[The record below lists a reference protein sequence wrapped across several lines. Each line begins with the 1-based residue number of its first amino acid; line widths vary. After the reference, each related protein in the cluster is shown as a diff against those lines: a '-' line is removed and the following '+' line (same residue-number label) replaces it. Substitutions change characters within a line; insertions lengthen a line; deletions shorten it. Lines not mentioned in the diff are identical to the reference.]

1 MRWEEFKTNI
11 DTLSKYITYVKNN
24 IKILAPI
31 QGQYKNEILD
41 AIGSINIKTYNK
53 EFERI
58 KTNYKKLIYRDAAK
72 KCATRT
78 GNTRGG
84 RKKKKRKK
92 ERRKTKKIQKGGFGF
107 VEVPLFICLGWITL
121 CFIKNCIVDCGCG
134 RPCGYLDQEART
146 RERIDQREIDSY
158 NSREKFKNDKF
169 ALNVKKTINK
179 ALAKKNKKRR
189 GKSRIRVNGLG
200 DNIVVEGDGGDG
212 EDNALALQM
221 ATDAQY
227 YKDGIW
233 SGDEHAAY
241 LQEMAYKYPNM
252 NRRIPNGVEVLTEE
266 EYREKERQNEQ
277 AKKFSYAQ
285 DDGTRTGGPFSSLRR
300 RT

>member
-134 RPCGYLDQEART
+134 RPCGCLDQEART
-146 RERIDQREIDSY
+146 RARIDQRDIDSER
-158 NSREKFKNDKF
+158 SRQEFYEKKF
-169 ALNVKKTINK
+169 ADGVETTINEV
-179 ALAKKNKKRR
+179 LDKKHKKGR
-189 GKSRIRVNGLG
+189 GKSRSRIRVRGLG
-200 DNIVVEGDGGDG
+200 GNIVVEGDG
-212 EDNALALQM
+212 EDKDLALQM
-221 ATDAQY
+221 ATDAQLY
-227 YKDGIW
+227 NDGDW
-233 SGDEHAAY
+233 PGDKHAAY
-241 LQEMAYKYPNM
+241 LQEMADKYPNM
-252 NRRIPNGVEVLTEE
+252 GRRNSNEVEVLTEE

>member
-11 DTLSKYITYVKNN
+11 DTLSKYITYVKKN

-107 VEVPLFICLGWITL
+107 GEVPLFICLGSLAL
-121 CFIKNCIVDCGCG
+121 CFIGSCIVECGCCK
-134 RPCGYLDQEART
+134 PCGIVPSKDKIWSEIA
-146 RERIDQREIDSY
+146 QRDIDSY

-169 ALNVKKTINK
+169 ARNVKKTINK
-179 ALAKKNKKRR
+179 ALANKKRR
-189 GKSRIRVNGLG
+189 GKSRIRVSGLG
-200 DNIVVEGDGGDG
+200 DNIVVEGDG
-212 EDNALALQM
+212 EDKALALQI
-221 ATDAQY
+221 AADAQY
-227 YKDGIW
+227 YNNGDL
-233 SGDEHAAY
+233 SGDIHAAY
-241 LQEMAYKYPNM
+241 LQKIADKYPNM
-252 NRRIPNGVEVLTEE
+252 GRRNSNEVEVLTDK
-266 EYREKERQNEQ
+266 EYREKERQNKIERER
-277 AKKFSYAQ
+277 SNRE
-285 DDGTRTGGPFSSLRR
+285 DDGYTGGPFSSLRR
-300 RT
+300 RY

>member
-11 DTLSKYITYVKNN
+11 DTLPKYITYVKKN

-107 VEVPLFICLGWITL
+107 GEVPLFICLGSIAL
-121 CFIKNCIVDCGCG
+121 CFIGSCIVECGCCK
-134 RPCGYLDQEART
+134 PCGIVPSED
-146 RERIDQREIDSY
+146 RIWSEIAKRDIDSY

-169 ALNVKKTINK
+169 ARNVKKTINK
-179 ALAKKNKKRR
+179 ALTKKNKKRR
-189 GKSRIRVNGLG
+189 GKSRTRVSGLD
-200 DNIVVEGDGGDG
+200 DNIVVEGDG
-212 EDNALALQM
+212 EDKALALEI
-221 ATDAQY
+221 AANAQY
-227 YKDGIW
+227 YNN
-233 SGDEHAAY
+233 GDLPGYIIAAH
-241 LQEMAYKYPNM
+241 LQEMADKYPNM
-252 NRRIPNGVEVLTEE
+252 GRINPNEVEVLTEG
-266 EYREKERQNEQ
+266 EYQENQRQNEKERER
-277 AKKFSYAQ
+277 SYRE
-285 DDGTRTGGPFSSLRR
+285 DDGPAPGGPFSSLRR
-300 RT
+300 RN

>member
-107 VEVPLFICLGWITL
+107 AEVPLFICLGSL
-121 CFIKNCIVDCGCG
+121 ALSFIGNCIIDCGCG

-146 RERIDQREIDSY
+146 RANIDERDIESERSSQEFY
-158 NSREKFKNDKF
+158 EKKF
-169 ALNVKKTINK
+169 VDGVKTTINK
-179 ALAKKNKKRR
+179 TLGKKKKKSR
-189 GKSRIRVNGLG
+189 GKSRIRVSGLG
-200 DNIVVEGDGGDG
+200 DNIVVEGDG
-212 EDNALALQM
+212 EDKALALQM

-300 RT
+300 RY

>member
-107 VEVPLFICLGWITL
+107 GEVPLFICLGSLAL
-121 CFIKNCIVDCGCG
+121 CFIGSCIVECGCCK
-134 RPCGYLDQEART
+134 PCGIVPSED
-146 RERIDQREIDSY
+146 RIWSEIAQRDIDSY

-169 ALNVKKTINK
+169 ARNVKTTINK
-179 ALAKKNKKRR
+179 AIAKKNKKRR
-189 GKSRIRVNGLG
+189 GKSRIRVSGLG
-200 DNIVVEGDGGDG
+200 DNIVVEGDG
-212 EDNALALQM
+212 EDKAIALQM

-227 YKDGIW
+227 YNDGDW
-233 SGDEHAAY
+233 SGDTHAAY
-241 LQEMAYKYPNM
+241 LQEMADKYPNM
-252 NRRIPNGVEVLTEE
+252 DRRNPNGVEVLTED
-266 EYREKERQNEQ
+266 EYQENQRQNEKERER
-277 AKKFSYAQ
+277 SYRE
-285 DDGTRTGGPFSSLRR
+285 DDGPAPGGPFSSLRR
-300 RT
+300 RN

>member
-134 RPCGYLDQEART
+134 RPCGCLDQEART
-146 RERIDQREIDSY
+146 QANIDRRDIDSERSSQEFY
-158 NSREKFKNDKF
+158 EKKF
-169 ALNVKKTINK
+169 VDGVKTTINK
-179 ALAKKNKKRR
+179 TLGKKKKKSR
-189 GKSRIRVNGLG
+189 GKSRIRVSGLG
-200 DNIVVEGDGGDG
+200 DNIVIEGDG
-212 EDNALALQM
+212 E
-221 ATDAQY
+221 
-227 YKDGIW
+227 
-233 SGDEHAAY
+233 
-241 LQEMAYKYPNM
+241 EMG
-252 NRRIPNGVEVLTEE
+252 R
-266 EYREKERQNEQ
+266 
-277 AKKFSYAQ
+277 
-285 DDGTRTGGPFSSLRR
+285 TRL
-300 RT
+300 

>member
-1 MRWEEFKTNI
+1 MLK
-11 DTLSKYITYVKNN
+11 KN

-72 KCATRT
+72 KCAMRT

-107 VEVPLFICLGWITL
+107 GEVPLFICLGSLAL
-121 CFIKNCIVDCGCG
+121 CFIGSCIVECGCCK
-134 RPCGYLDQEART
+134 PCGIVPSGDIILSEIAKRD
-146 RERIDQREIDSY
+146 IDSY

-169 ALNVKKTINK
+169 ARNVKKTINK

-189 GKSRIRVNGLG
+189 GKSRTRVSGLG
-200 DNIVVEGDGGDG
+200 DNIVVEGDG
-212 EDNALALQM
+212 EDKALALEI
-221 ATDAQY
+221 AANAQY
-227 YKDGIW
+227 YNR
-233 SGDEHAAY
+233 GDWPGDKHAEY
-241 LQEMAYKYPNM
+241 LQKMTEKYPDM
-252 NRRIPNGVEVLTEE
+252 NRRKSNGVEVLTEE
-266 EYREKERQNEQ
+266 EYREKEIQNEQ

-285 DDGTRTGGPFSSLRR
+285 DDGTHTGGPFSSLRR
-300 RT
+300 RY

>member
-134 RPCGYLDQEART
+134 RPCGCLDQEART
-146 RERIDQREIDSY
+146 RARIDQRDIDSER
-158 NSREKFKNDKF
+158 SRQEFYEKKF
-169 ALNVKKTINK
+169 ADGVETTINEV
-179 ALAKKNKKRR
+179 LDKKHKKGR
-189 GKSRIRVNGLG
+189 GKSRSRIRVRGLG
-200 DNIVVEGDGGDG
+200 GNIVVEGDG
-212 EDNALALQM
+212 EDKDLALQM
-221 ATDAQY
+221 ATDAQLY
-227 YKDGIW
+227 NDGDW
-233 SGDEHAAY
+233 PGDKHAAY
-241 LQEMAYKYPNM
+241 LQEMADKYPNM
-252 NRRIPNGVEVLTEE
+252 GRRNSNEVEVLTEE

-285 DDGTRTGGPFSSLRR
+285 DDGYTGGPFSSLRR

>member
-134 RPCGYLDQEART
+134 RPCGCLDQEART
-146 RERIDQREIDSY
+146 QANIDRRDIDSERSSQEFY
-158 NSREKFKNDKF
+158 EKKF
-169 ALNVKKTINK
+169 VDGVKTTINK
-179 ALAKKNKKRR
+179 TLGKKKKKSR
-189 GKSRIRVNGLG
+189 GKSRIRVSGLG
-200 DNIVVEGDGGDG
+200 DNIVVEGDG
-212 EDNALALQM
+212 EDKDLALQM
-221 ATDAQY
+221 ATDAQLY
-227 YKDGIW
+227 NDGDW
-233 SGDEHAAY
+233 PGDKHAAY
-241 LQEMAYKYPNM
+241 LQEMADKYPNM
-252 NRRIPNGVEVLTEE
+252 GRRNSNEVEVLTED

-285 DDGTRTGGPFSSLRR
+285 DDGTPPGGPFSSLRR
-300 RT
+300 R

>member
-1 MRWEEFKTNI
+1 MIWNEFKTNI
-11 DTLSKYITYVKNN
+11 DTLPKYITYVKKN

-107 VEVPLFICLGWITL
+107 GEVPLFICLGSIAL
-121 CFIKNCIVDCGCG
+121 CFIGSCIVECGCCK
-134 RPCGYLDQEART
+134 PCGIVPSGD
-146 RERIDQREIDSY
+146 RIWSKIAQREIDSTK
-158 NSREKFKNDKF
+158 S
-169 ALNVKKTINK
+169 
-179 ALAKKNKKRR
+179 KKNSTIKN
-189 GKSRIRVNGLG
+189 S
-200 DNIVVEGDGGDG
+200 
-212 EDNALALQM
+212 LAM
-221 ATDAQY
+221 
-227 YKDGIW
+227 
-233 SGDEHAAY
+233 
-241 LQEMAYKYPNM
+241 
-252 NRRIPNGVEVLTEE
+252 
-266 EYREKERQNEQ
+266 
-277 AKKFSYAQ
+277 
-285 DDGTRTGGPFSSLRR
+285 
-300 RT
+300 

>member
-11 DTLSKYITYVKNN
+11 DTLSKYITYVKKN

-134 RPCGYLDQEART
+134 RPCGCLDQEART
-146 RERIDQREIDSY
+146 RENIDKRDIENERSSQEFY
-158 NSREKFKNDKF
+158 EKKF
-169 ALNVKKTINK
+169 VDGVKTTINK
-179 ALAKKNKKRR
+179 TLDKKKKKSR
-189 GKSRIRVNGLG
+189 GKSRIRVSRLD
-200 DNIVVEGDGGDG
+200 DNIVIEGDG
-212 EDNALALQM
+212 EDKDLALQM

-241 LQEMAYKYPNM
+241 LQEMADKYPDM
-252 NRRIPNGVEVLTEE
+252 SRRIPNGVEVLTED
-266 EYREKERQNEQ
+266 EYQEKERQNEQ

-300 RT
+300 RY

>member
-11 DTLSKYITYVKNN
+11 DTLPKYITYVKKN

-31 QGQYKNEILD
+31 QGQYKDEILD

-58 KTNYKKLIYRDAAK
+58 RTNYKKLIYRDTAK

-84 RKKKKRKK
+84 RKKKKSKK

-107 VEVPLFICLGWITL
+107 TELPLFICLGSLAL
-121 CFIKNCIVDCGCG
+121 CFIGSCIVECGCCK
-134 RPCGYLDQEART
+134 PCGILPSED
-146 RERIDQREIDSY
+146 RIWSKIYQRDIDSY

-169 ALNVKKTINK
+169 ARKVKKKIKN

-189 GKSRIRVNGLG
+189 GKSRTHVSGLR
-200 DNIVVEGDGGDG
+200 DNIVVEGDG
-212 EDNALALQM
+212 EDKDLALQM

-233 SGDEHAAY
+233 SGDKHAAY
-241 LQEMAYKYPNM
+241 LQEMADKYPNM
-252 NRRIPNGVEVLTEE
+252 SRRIPNGVEVLTED
-266 EYREKERQNEQ
+266 EYQENEIQNEKERER
-277 AKKFSYAQ
+277 SYRE
-285 DDGTRTGGPFSSLRR
+285 DDGRYTGGPFSFFRKR
-300 RT
+300 

>member
-107 VEVPLFICLGWITL
+107 VEVPLFICLGSL
-121 CFIKNCIVDCGCG
+121 ALSFIGNCIVDCGCG
-134 RPCGYLDQEART
+134 RPCGCFHHEDAVVVRAA
-146 RERIDQREIDSY
+146 QREIDSY
-158 NSREKFKNDKF
+158 KSREKFKNDKF
-169 ALNVKKTINK
+169 ARNVKTTINK
-179 ALAKKNKKRR
+179 TLGKKKKKSR
-189 GKSRIRVNGLG
+189 GKSRIRVSGLG
-200 DNIVVEGDGGDG
+200 DNIVVEGDG
-212 EDNALALQM
+212 EDKDLALQM

-241 LQEMAYKYPNM
+241 LQEMADKYPNM
-252 NRRIPNGVEVLTEE
+252 SRRIPNGVEVLTED

-285 DDGTRTGGPFSSLRR
+285 DDGTHTGGPFSSLRR

>member
-11 DTLSKYITYVKNN
+11 DTLPKYITYVKKN

-84 RKKKKRKK
+84 RKKKRRKK

-107 VEVPLFICLGWITL
+107 GEVPLFICLGSIAL
-121 CFIKNCIVDCGCG
+121 CFIGSCIVECGCCK
-134 RPCGYLDQEART
+134 PCGIVPSGDRIWSEIAL
-146 RERIDQREIDSY
+146 REFANKESKKKFY
-158 NSREKFKNDKF
+158 NKKF
-169 ALNVKKTINK
+169 ACDVKTTINK
-179 ALAKKNKKRR
+179 TLDKKKKKSR
-189 GKSRIRVNGLG
+189 GKSRIRVSGLG
-200 DNIVVEGDGGDG
+200 DNIVVEGDG
-212 EDNALALQM
+212 EDTAIALQM

-227 YKDGIW
+227 YNDGDW
-233 SGDEHAAY
+233 SGDTHAAY
-241 LQEMAYKYPNM
+241 LQEMTDKYPNM
-252 NRRIPNGVEVLTEE
+252 DRRNPNGVEVLTED
-266 EYREKERQNEQ
+266 EYQENQRQNEKERER
-277 AKKFSYAQ
+277 SYRE
-285 DDGTRTGGPFSSLRR
+285 DDGPAPGGPFSSLRR
-300 RT
+300 RN